1 MNHQY
6 KLSKD
11 GMTKI
16 TPWSNYT
23 NNNRKLSAL
32 RESSSF
38 KSDTHKSCAIVGN
51 SGRLLS
57 TNYGEL
63 IDSHDYVIR
72 FNQAT
77 TEGYEDH
84 VGSKT
89 NARVVNCHV
98 INSLMPLESNQHNI
112 ETFSKF
118 DPQFL
123 LKIQNETV
131 FFKDIPN
138 ATLNSLAKL
147 RQIMHDNGCESSFLD
162 QQWMTDLALQMGL
175 EAGKTPTCGTVGVGL
190 ALGLSF
196 SPIFVRNIIFDKIS
210 CFGFSFYVDP
220 WSKIHYYEDVKEY
233 DQSSVHGLDSEKKA
247 MLELEEEGLIK
258 IYR

>member
-1 MNHQY
+1 MNQQY
-6 KLSKD
+6 KNYQYKISKD
-11 GMTKI
+11 AVTKI
-16 TPWSNYT
+16 TPWSNYVDS
-23 NNNRKLSAL
+23 NRIQSAL

-138 ATLNSLAKL
+138 ATLNSLTKL
-147 RQIMHDNGCESSFLD
+147 DQIMHDNGCEATFLNP
-162 QQWMTDLALQMGL
+162 QAVIDLALQLRL

-190 ALGLSF
+190 ALG
-196 SPIFVRNIIFDKIS
+196 VFDKIS
-210 CFGFSFYVDP
+210 CFGFSFYADP
-220 WSKIHYYEDVKEY
+220 WSKVHYYEDVKEY
-233 DQSSVHGLDSEKKA
+233 DQSSAHGLDSEKKA

>member
-6 KLSKD
+6 KKHQYKVSKD
-11 GMTKI
+11 AVTKI
-16 TPWSNYT
+16 TPWSNYANSNKNKT
-23 NNNRKLSAL
+23 AL
-32 RESSSF
+32 RDPSSF
-38 KSDTHKSCAIVGN
+38 KSDIHKSCAIVGS

-89 NARVVNCHV
+89 NSRVVNCHV
-98 INSLMPLESNQHNI
+98 VNSLMPLESNQHNI

-131 FFKDIPN
+131 FFKDVPS
-138 ATLNSLAKL
+138 ATPHSLAKL
-147 RQIMHDNGCESSFLD
+147 RQIMHGNGCEALFLD
-162 QQWMTDLALQMGL
+162 QQWVRDLALEMRL
-175 EAGKTPTCGTVGVGL
+175 EEGKTPTCGSVGVGL
-190 ALGLSF
+190 ALG
-196 SPIFVRNIIFDKIS
+196 VFDKIS
-210 CFGFSFYVDP
+210 CFGFSFYADP
-220 WSKIHYYEDVKEY
+220 WSKVHYYEDVKEY